1 MNIWDKVGVTSV
13 AGETRRDMVRNE
25 DIWDKVGVTSMADK
39 MRRDMVRIED
49 IWNKLRVTS
58 VTGEMRRDMVR
69 NEDTWD
75 KVRVT
80 SMADKMRRDMVR
92 NEDIWDKV
100 GVTSAA
106 DKMRRDMMRRD
117 MVRNEDIW
125 DKVGVTS
132 AADKMR
138 RDMVRNEDIW
148 DKVGVTSEADKMRRD
163 MVGYEGGHGF
173 KPWKQPL
180 AEIHDDNGSS
190 KLGKENE
197 VGELVDHH
205 LIRSEKLLVTARA
218 QEDSDNLVVQGGS
231 GDGNEGS
238 SRSGYGDFTGTQI
251 EVDLD
256 LSNQISDAIEGKK
269 GDSVTNDII
278 DMNCLVDKTLG
289 CNDQMIQEPGNRCS
303 THESEVK
310 EPDPIRQ
317 VELDKEPSIADV
329 RATIESC
336 FGADAVVDL
345 SQPAE
350 LPGQKMDVS
359 ETHLSEELKHGLRIK
374 EMELETLISSA
385 GATDSSVHVP
395 VCEEVEEG
403 EAFGDV
409 MVFDESDYDILNN
422 IGNEKKDGA
431 DESPANI
438 FGKEEFA
445 FDVHVNAP
453 QKKDAHVNAPQ
464 KKDVYVNAQQKKD
477 AYASSSINAV
487 DEDNTS
493 LGGEFIRKFRE
504 VPKDNTEKV
513 FRSKDVET
521 RKVCVYD
528 TILDS
533 GIDAEQVG
541 GDVKLDHPAGSQFDS
556 TSSVNAKK
564 RKYLEVGAENGT
576 IGKNEKKKRPSNK
589 ERKARK
595 KAKERIK
602 RAEKLGVKRLKLP
615 LVVKPK
621 EVKYCRHY
629 IQGRC
634 FEADKCK
641 FSHDTI
647 PLTKT
652 SKPCRHFARQS
663 CMKGDDCPFDH
674 QLSKYPC
681 EKYAS
686 QGFCNRGGDCL
697 FSHEISAKTATVTS
711 PTASNPP
718 SAPSKSNSL
727 IQVDT
732 YGMSH
737 KDVNSTSG
745 SAALVPGKSAERS
758 VLECVGKPAARA
770 PKGVRLFSGVTLSSP
785 RGKSLQGDAEKHKE
799 ADLSSKADDV
809 GKFKSE
815 SNQKLNGFMK
825 GTSVRTPQG
834 VNFLSFGRA
843 PLAEPS
849 RDTLTSMLN
858 MDYGV
863 DKLQLGDM
871 NNSKEAATCSKRN
884 DSVKDDN
891 QANVSAKLRS
901 MNQMSTRNPPG
912 SVPRGVNILSVD
924 KAVKNR
930 LHPND
935 FNSASS
941 PIQRRQ
947 NALNT
952 TSTEMPFRQLSSL
965 FPSGQSLIQ
974 SAQKCNAE
982 VSSSSKAPLL
992 ANTTSSIQKALSSTL
1007 AFAANLEV
1015 KYGMPNGS
1023 PDISSAINNKAGSSR
1038 DR

>member
-13 AGETRRDMVRNE
+13 AGKT
-25 DIWDKVGVTSMADK
+25 
-39 MRRDMVRIED
+39 
-49 IWNKLRVTS
+49 
-58 VTGEMRRDMVR
+58 
-69 NEDTWD
+69 
-75 KVRVT
+75 
-80 SMADKMRRDMVR
+80 
-92 NEDIWDKV
+92 
-100 GVTSAA
+100 
-106 DKMRRDMMRRD
+106 
-117 MVRNEDIW
+117 
-125 DKVGVTS
+125 
-132 AADKMR
+132 R

-180 AEIHDDNGSS
+180 AEIQDDNGSS

-256 LSNQISDAIEGKK
+256 LSNQISDAVEGKK

-329 RATIESC
+329 RAAIESC
-336 FGADAVVDL
+336 FGADAIVDL

-422 IGNEKKDGA
+422 VGNEKKDGA

-541 GDVKLDHPAGSQFDS
+541 GDVKLDHPAGSQFDHPAGSQFDS

-564 RKYLEVGAENGT
+564 RKYLEVGAEDAIGDSLLRNIPASSSYGSSLVHHECLSSLNGT

-737 KDVNSTSG
+737 KDVNYTSG

-825 GTSVRTPQG
+825 GTSVRTPLG

-965 FPSGQSLIQ
+965 FPAGQSLIQ

-1023 PDISSAINNKAGSSR
+1023 PDISSAINHKAGSSR